1 MLKLVSVTEPTT
13 VQPLPVSI
21 QAVIVDP
28 TAEMP
33 IRFPAAT
40 SCDHDPI
47 VVGVP
52 PDDSRRYM
60 VSVPAART

>member
-1 MLKLVSVTEPTT
+1 MSSSRAPAVLKLVSVTEPTT

-33 IRFPAAT
+33 IRLPAAT
-40 SCDHDPI
+40 S
-47 VVGVP
+47 
-52 PDDSRRYM
+52 
-60 VSVPAART
+60 